1 MSKKILCFILK
12 ILAQATLWRYK
23 PLVIGVTGSVG
34 KTFTKEA
41 IYTVLKEK
49 FNARRN
55 VKNYNNEIGAPLTI
69 LGQAS
74 GGKSVWQW
82 LQIFLIGFFEIFY
95 TKNYPKILILEMGAD
110 KMGDISYLT
119 GFIKCYVGAIT
130 AIGEIPVHV
139 EFFQSVNQVAREK
152 SNLVR
157 SLNEDGWAVLNYDDE
172 RVRAM
177 IKKTSAQIFTYGF
190 DEQADLRASNFEQ
203 RLDNLNEAGIS
214 FKVDY
219 QGSNVPVRLKNIY
232 AKHQVHSV
240 LAGMAVGLIFKMNL
254 VEIAEALR
262 GYRPIVGRLHL
273 LRGVKNTRI
282 IDDTYNS
289 SPSSALGA
297 LDLLEKISN
306 SRGDG
311 EPGRKIAALG
321 DMLELGAFTE
331 QAHRQIGA
339 RAAQV
344 VDILLAVG
352 ERSIFMADQAKKSG
366 LTNDKVLYFA
376 SSEDAGREQ
385 SNLYRGHRI
394 TGGND

>member
-1 MSKKILCFILK
+1 
-12 ILAQATLWRYK
+12 
-23 PLVIGVTGSVG
+23 
-34 KTFTKEA
+34 
-41 IYTVLKEK
+41 
-49 FNARRN
+49 
-55 VKNYNNEIGAPLTI
+55 
-69 LGQAS
+69 
-74 GGKSVWQW
+74 
-82 LQIFLIGFFEIFY
+82 
-95 TKNYPKILILEMGAD
+95 
-110 KMGDISYLT
+110 MGDISYWPV
-119 GFIKCYVGAIT
+119 FIKCCVGAIT

-273 LRGVKNTRI
+273 LRGVKKTWI

-376 SSEDAGREQ
+376 SSEDAGRELQNLIREGDVILVKGSQ
-385 SNLYRGHRI
+385 SIRMEKIVKEIMAEPERTKELLVRQEEGWENS
-394 TGGND
+394 